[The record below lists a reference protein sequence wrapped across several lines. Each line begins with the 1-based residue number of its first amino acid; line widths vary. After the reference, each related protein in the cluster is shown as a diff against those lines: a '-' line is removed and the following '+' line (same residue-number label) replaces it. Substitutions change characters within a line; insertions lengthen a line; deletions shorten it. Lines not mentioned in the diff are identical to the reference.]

1 MTQRPADAA
10 ASSFGARL
18 RRAGVK
24 TLRLRVSGERAKRG
38 LESDNESDSDD
49 DAGARDG
56 PFVMRCGAVGARG
69 VERATTFEAWRP
81 RRGMDR
87 EELAE
92 KYGDGGLKR
101 HRGMHGG
108 LEEAFRGN
116 NIVVRGTLDG
126 VEYVGKNFTHAA
138 SGIGR
143 AYERERGYDGKMML
157 GRLKKASGEDDG
169 AYELELMPIAG
180 GRVID
185 LETRLRKYNYTEHSK
200 SDLADINDPAVRA
213 EINAKQLEA
222 FASDKRKR
230 QVNRLNAARKLDEAS
245 IASPKLM
252 QAHIA
257 EGAATLKSRAELI
270 LEAGKTRNIPPHEPN
285 ALNLDEAYPIA
296 SMPCHALLHKLRSK
310 DLLENADGATDSGEV
325 TFEPLTLA
333 LASLCLKTGTKPE
346 LNKRAQLIMYA
357 DALCKLLARERI
369 KEAKPKATEDAET
382 PTEPSHRFTFTSA
395 ENVDPLLQEA
405 LIHSYM
411 DEDVASDVRQYVM
424 SKHRRDLVRLQVILI
439 ALRLCQW
446 TLEIELVRPHLK
458 VDSKEM
464 MAYTRELGCKSVKGG
479 NNPVVK
485 LDLNGRALSSVLP
498 EIRARGKRAKP
509 KE

>member
-1 MTQRPADAA
+1 
-10 ASSFGARL
+10 
-18 RRAGVK
+18 
-24 TLRLRVSGERAKRG
+24 
-38 LESDNESDSDD
+38 
-49 DAGARDG
+49 
-56 PFVMRCGAVGARG
+56 
-69 VERATTFEAWRP
+69 
-81 RRGMDR
+81 
-87 EELAE
+87 
-92 KYGDGGLKR
+92 
-101 HRGMHGG
+101 
-108 LEEAFRGN
+108 
-116 NIVVRGTLDG
+116 
-126 VEYVGKNFTHAA
+126 
-138 SGIGR
+138 
-143 AYERERGYDGKMML
+143 
-157 GRLKKASGEDDG
+157 
-169 AYELELMPIAG
+169 
-180 GRVID
+180 
-185 LETRLRKYNYTEHSK
+185 
-200 SDLADINDPAVRA
+200 
-213 EINAKQLEA
+213 
-222 FASDKRKR
+222 
-230 QVNRLNAARKLDEAS
+230 
-245 IASPKLM
+245 M

-285 ALNLDEAYPIA
+285 ALSLDEAYPIA
-296 SMPCHALLHKLRSK
+296 SMPCHALFHKLRSK

-458 VDSKEM
+458 MDSKEM

-479 NNPVVK
+479 KNPVVK

>member
-1 MTQRPADAA
+1 
-10 ASSFGARL
+10 
-18 RRAGVK
+18 
-24 TLRLRVSGERAKRG
+24 
-38 LESDNESDSDD
+38 
-49 DAGARDG
+49 
-56 PFVMRCGAVGARG
+56 
-69 VERATTFEAWRP
+69 
-81 RRGMDR
+81 
-87 EELAE
+87 
-92 KYGDGGLKR
+92 
-101 HRGMHGG
+101 
-108 LEEAFRGN
+108 
-116 NIVVRGTLDG
+116 
-126 VEYVGKNFTHAA
+126 
-138 SGIGR
+138 
-143 AYERERGYDGKMML
+143 
-157 GRLKKASGEDDG
+157 
-169 AYELELMPIAG
+169 
-180 GRVID
+180 
-185 LETRLRKYNYTEHSK
+185 
-200 SDLADINDPAVRA
+200 
-213 EINAKQLEA
+213 
-222 FASDKRKR
+222 
-230 QVNRLNAARKLDEAS
+230 
-245 IASPKLM
+245 
-252 QAHIA
+252 
-257 EGAATLKSRAELI
+257 
-270 LEAGKTRNIPPHEPN
+270 
-285 ALNLDEAYPIA
+285 
-296 SMPCHALLHKLRSK
+296 MPCHALFHKLRSK
-310 DLLENADGATDSGEV
+310 DLLENAAGATDSGEV

-479 NNPVVK
+479 KNPVVK

>member
-1 MTQRPADAA
+1 
-10 ASSFGARL
+10 
-18 RRAGVK
+18 
-24 TLRLRVSGERAKRG
+24 
-38 LESDNESDSDD
+38 
-49 DAGARDG
+49 
-56 PFVMRCGAVGARG
+56 
-69 VERATTFEAWRP
+69 
-81 RRGMDR
+81 
-87 EELAE
+87 
-92 KYGDGGLKR
+92 
-101 HRGMHGG
+101 
-108 LEEAFRGN
+108 
-116 NIVVRGTLDG
+116 
-126 VEYVGKNFTHAA
+126 
-138 SGIGR
+138 
-143 AYERERGYDGKMML
+143 MML

-296 SMPCHALLHKLRSK
+296 SMPCHALFHKFRSK
-310 DLLENADGATDSGEV
+310 DLLENAAGATDSGEV

-357 DALCKLLARERI
+357 DALCKFLRANESKKPSQRRQRTPRRRPSPRI
-369 KEAKPKATEDAET
+369 GSRSPAPK
-382 PTEPSHRFTFTSA
+382 TS
-395 ENVDPLLQEA
+395 
-405 LIHSYM
+405 IRCFRRHSYI
-411 DEDVASDVRQYVM
+411 
-424 SKHRRDLVRLQVILI
+424 VI
-439 ALRLCQW
+439 W
-446 TLEIELVRPHLK
+446 TKTWRATFDSTSCPNTEEISY
-458 VDSKEM
+458 D
-464 MAYTRELGCKSVKGG
+464 CKSFSSRFAFAS
-479 NNPVVK
+479 
-485 LDLNGRALSSVLP
+485 GRWRLSSC
-498 EIRARGKRAKP
+498 ART
-509 KE
+509 